1 MIVHDYR
8 VKFTDVAIS
17 PPDVAKIS
25 ASVARGF
32 FWSPGT
38 WRPRGYSAIVDQHHI
53 GVDSARYAEY
63 SLLVARIDAA
73 HQAIVELVGDGDG
86 FVFCIEYGDCDHRP
100 EYLFPCDSHVARDA
114 RE

>member
-17 PPDVAKIS
+17 PPNVAKIS
-25 ASVARGF
+25 ASAARGF

-53 GVDSARYAEY
+53 GALCGILAPGRANIATPFSGE
-63 SLLVARIDAA
+63 
-73 HQAIVELVGDGDG
+73 
-86 FVFCIEYGDCDHRP
+86 
-100 EYLFPCDSHVARDA
+100 
-114 RE
+114 